1 MAVTENTFTQASG
14 DGTNRSFTFE
24 YLKQSDV
31 KVTVAGV
38 AKTNPA
44 DWTFHNATT
53 VKFNTAP
60 ANGSFIRIYRETAD
74 TTLAATFY
82 AGSAI
87 KSQDLNDNFTQNL
100 YVTQEVRD
108 ASETALA
115 NSREHDGDGTYTTA
129 IAKANTAVTT
139 ANAADTIA
147 DNAKLATD
155 RLVATTSNNGATWT
169 LAGNNTNASTDPKGV
184 GYAVTQSE
192 AAVSTANDADTNATT
207 ALNNSRESDGSGGF
221 NSAISIAN
229 TAKST
234 ANTASSNA
242 TTALN
247 NSRESDGSG
256 GYTSAIAKA
265 SAASTTA
272 GTASTNASNAV
283 NTANSADANATTALN
298 NSRESDGSGGFN
310 SAISIANTAKTN
322 ADTAKLASDRLVATT
337 SNGGNTWTLA
347 GNNTNASTDPKG
359 VGYAVTT
366 AEAASATA
374 TAAQS
379 AVANSVL
386 YTPVA
391 AVANIPGSPSDDDYV
406 EVSDSTGIESFS
418 PLAGLPSGFT
428 GDSGLTVKIRYTDS
442 GSTWNY
448 QSYHANDS
456 EDRYIGVYGKHNTTQ
471 VSYIVKVVTKTAAHR
486 YHGTGSSSGY
496 TIGGI
501 ESPFLT
507 LIPGNTYRFDQSDS
521 SNSGHPLAFYKN
533 ADKTGAW
540 TTNVTTNGT
549 AGQTGAYT
557 QIEIVDTTPGSLS
570 YQCSNH
576 AYMGNGT
583 TTNTGTGGAGA
594 TGGGN
599 DQIFSENDQVMT
611 TSYSISANKNA
622 SCVGPVA
629 LNSSVVLTIP
639 STSKLLVLN

>member
-1 MAVTENTFTQASG
+1 MAVTENTYTGNGST
-14 DGTNRSFTFE
+14 TNYSFTFP
-24 YLKQSDV
+24 YLKTSDV
-31 KVTVAGV
+31 KVTKAGTAQTV
-38 AKTNPA
+38 TTHF
-44 DWTFHNATT
+44 TFANATT
-53 VKFNTAP
+53 VQFNTAP
-60 ANGSFIRIYRETAD
+60 ANGAAIRIYRETAD
-74 TTLAATFY
+74 TDLSATFY

-108 ASETALA
+108 NSDLALT
-115 NSREHDGDGTYTTA
+115 NSRSHDGDGTYTTA
-129 IAKANTAVTT
+129 ISKATSAESTANTASTNASSAVTT
-139 ANAADTIA
+139 ANTAS
-147 DNAKLATD
+147 AT
-155 RLVATTSNNGATWT
+155 ANTAS
-169 LAGNNTNASTDPKGV
+169 TNASN
-184 GYAVTQSE
+184 AVT
-192 AAVSTANDADTNATT
+192 TANTASTNATT

-221 NSAISIAN
+221 NTAIDIAN
-229 TAKST
+229 TAKTTANSASSTATTASTNASSAVTTANTASTNASSAVST
-234 ANTASSNA
+234 ANTASTNATNAVNTANTASTNA

-256 GYTSAIAKA
+256 GY
-265 SAASTTA
+265 
-272 GTASTNASNAV
+272 
-283 NTANSADANATTALN
+283 NT
-298 NSRESDGSGGFN
+298 
-310 SAISIANTAKTN
+310 AISIANTAKTT
-322 ADTAKLASDRLVATT
+322 ADTASSNATT
-337 SNGGNTWTLA
+337 AVSTANTA
-347 GNNTNASTDPKG
+347 STNATN
-359 VGYAVTT
+359 AVNT
-366 AEAASATA
+366 ANTANSTA
-374 TAAQS
+374 TAAQN
-379 AVANSVL
+379 AVADAVL

-391 AVANIPGSPSDDDYV
+391 AVANIPGSPSNDDYV
-406 EVSDSTGIESFS
+406 EIADSTGIESFS

-428 GDSGLTVKIRYTDS
+428 GDSGLTVKLRYTSS

-549 AGQTGAYT
+549 AGSSGAYT
-557 QIEIVDTTPGSLS
+557 QIEIIDTTPGSLS
-570 YQCSNH
+570 YQCSSH

-599 DQIFSENDQVMT
+599 DQIFSENDQTMT

-639 STSKLLVLN
+639 STSKLVVLN

>member
-1 MAVTENTFTQASG
+1 MATTENSFN
-14 DGTNRSFTFE
+14 GTGSQDSFSFTFP
-24 YLKQSDV
+24 YLKDTDIKVSVGGVV
-31 KVTVAGV
+31 KTVTTHYTLHTPTTIKFTSGNIPASG
-38 AKTNPA
+38 TN
-44 DWTFHNATT
+44 N
-53 VKFNTAP
+53 V
-60 ANGSFIRIYRETAD
+60 RIYRETAD
-74 TTLAATFY
+74 TALQATFY
-82 AGSAI
+82 PGSAI
-87 KSQDLNDNFTQNL
+87 RSGDLNDNFTQNL
-100 YVTQEVRD
+100 YVTQESNND
-108 ASETALA
+108 STLALN
-115 NSREHDGDGTYTTA
+115 NSRESDGDGTYTSAIDKASTA
-129 IAKANTAVTT
+129 VTTANTASTNATTAVNTANTASATATTASNNATAAVTSASNANNTAASAVTTANAATTTANSAVTTANAATNTANGAVTTANAATTTANGAVTTANGAVTT
-139 ANAADTIA
+139 ANAADAIA

-155 RLVATTSNNGATWT
+155 RLVATTANNGATWT
-169 LAGNNTNASTDPKGV
+169 LT
-184 GYAVTQSE
+184 
-192 AAVSTANDADTNATT
+192 
-207 ALNNSRESDGSGGF
+207 
-221 NSAISIAN
+221 
-229 TAKST
+229 
-234 ANTASSNA
+234 
-242 TTALN
+242 
-247 NSRESDGSG
+247 
-256 GYTSAIAKA
+256 
-265 SAASTTA
+265 
-272 GTASTNASNAV
+272 
-283 NTANSADANATTALN
+283 
-298 NSRESDGSGGFN
+298 
-310 SAISIANTAKTN
+310 
-322 ADTAKLASDRLVATT
+322 
-337 SNGGNTWTLA
+337 

-374 TAAQS
+374 SAAQS

-391 AVANIPGSPSDDDYV
+391 AVANIPGSPSNDDYV
-406 EVSDSTGIESFS
+406 EVSNSTGIESFS

-428 GDSGLTVKIRYTDS
+428 GDAGLTVKLRYTSS

-456 EDRYIGVYGKHNTTQ
+456 EDRYLPVYGKHNTTQ
-471 VSYIVKVVTKTAAHR
+471 VSYTVKVVTKTAAHR

-507 LIPGNTYRFDQSDS
+507 LIPGNTYRFDQADS

-557 QIEIVDTTPGSLS
+557 QIEITDTTPGSLS

-599 DQIFSENDQVMT
+599 DQIFSENDQTMT

-629 LNSSVVLTIP
+629 LNSGVVLTIP